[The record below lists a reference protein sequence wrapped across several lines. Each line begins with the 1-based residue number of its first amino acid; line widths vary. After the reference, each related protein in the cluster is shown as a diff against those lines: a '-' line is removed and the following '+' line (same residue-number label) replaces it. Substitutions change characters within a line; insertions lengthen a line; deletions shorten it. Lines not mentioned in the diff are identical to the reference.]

1 MVLKSFSMPYTNL
14 ATAYSPSDR
23 EDHHNDEDKHSLR
36 CKGAVILQMDA
47 G

>member
-14 ATAYSPSDR
+14 AKLIRHQIERAI
-23 EDHHNDEDKHSLR
+23 HNDEDKHSLR
-36 CKGAVILQMDA
+36 RKGAMILQMDA